1 MHIISSVGSVVGN
14 NTSVHWAQTI
24 KTPSVYGAIEV
35 VDAAGIAQTIGMQ
48 VIGKMEAFCNQ
59 SIVSLH
65 ELEALAD
72 DGMREGVKSI
82 ALVVPVGTTLY
93 VVIRG
98 AGTVYLKRHGQYA
111 KLLDHEGSISGEG
124 KIGDIVLLI
133 SEACKTTVSESEMM
147 GIFDHLPAAD
157 AAEKLAFL
165 LNGKTESAGSAAVVF
180 EITHIIP
187 TEPVKPED
195 VEPRI
200 GKVQRF
206 IYARP
211 HEKVLTMKRHIAVW
225 GRKLK
230 NPKVSVTMLLLIL
243 FIGSVLFGIQKEFSM
258 KTDKQVTTIMTEVQR
273 VYEEGSALME
283 LNPVKGRERLVT
295 AKTEL
300 TPLKEIVTAK
310 TKEGRRVLELYAQ
323 IDSALTQAMHAY
335 TEEPTLFYDAAL
347 LKSGGVVNTVALID
361 DTMILGDAKQKAVYS
376 LSLLGKTGQI
386 VAGGIGYDTLGS
398 VAIHG
403 STGYALLADGI
414 NAIAL
419 LDKTTKQNVVKKSS
433 DWGKITAMVSF
444 GGNLYLL
451 DTEKGRIWKYVA
463 TETGFSDIKEYLNPD
478 TLPDLS
484 KATGLSIDG
493 SVWLGTTDGKIMRFT
508 QGKEN
513 TFIPKGVDP
522 AFGQQLVVYTSDSVN
537 NIYVLDSQNKRV
549 VVLDKDGMY
558 LSQYVWKG
566 DIAPTN
572 LVVSEKQGKILLLV
586 GNGTMFG
593 IDLK

>member
-1 MHIISSVGSVVGN
+1 
-14 NTSVHWAQTI
+14 
-24 KTPSVYGAIEV
+24 
-35 VDAAGIAQTIGMQ
+35 
-48 VIGKMEAFCNQ
+48 
-59 SIVSLH
+59 
-65 ELEALAD
+65 
-72 DGMREGVKSI
+72 
-82 ALVVPVGTTLY
+82 
-93 VVIRG
+93 
-98 AGTVYLKRHGQYA
+98 
-111 KLLDHEGSISGEG
+111 
-124 KIGDIVLLI
+124 
-133 SEACKTTVSESEMM
+133 
-147 GIFDHLPAAD
+147 
-157 AAEKLAFL
+157 
-165 LNGKTESAGSAAVVF
+165 
-180 EITHIIP
+180 
-187 TEPVKPED
+187 
-195 VEPRI
+195 
-200 GKVQRF
+200 
-206 IYARP
+206 
-211 HEKVLTMKRHIAVW
+211 
-225 GRKLK
+225 
-230 NPKVSVTMLLLIL
+230 
-243 FIGSVLFGIQKEFSM
+243 
-258 KTDKQVTTIMTEVQR
+258 
-273 VYEEGSALME
+273 ME
-283 LNPVKGRERLVT
+283 LNPVKGRERLVA

-335 TEEPTLFYDAAL
+335 TEEPSLFYDAAL
-347 LKSGGVVNTVALID
+347 LKSGGTVNTIAMTD
-361 DTMILGDAKQKAVYS
+361 DMMILGDAKQKAVYS
-376 LSLLGKTGQI
+376 LSLPGKTGQI
-386 VAGGIGYDTLGS
+386 VAGGTGYDMLGS

-414 NAIAL
+414 NAISL
-419 LDKTTKQNVVKKSS
+419 SDKTTKQNIVKRSS
-433 DWGKITAMVSF
+433 DWEKITATVSF

-493 SVWLGTTDGKIMRFT
+493 SVWIGTTDGKIMRFT

-522 AFGQQLVVYTSDSVN
+522 SFGQQLVVYTSDSVN

-572 LVVSEKQGKILLLV
+572 LVVSEKQGKILLLA
-586 GNGTMFG
+586 GNGTIFS